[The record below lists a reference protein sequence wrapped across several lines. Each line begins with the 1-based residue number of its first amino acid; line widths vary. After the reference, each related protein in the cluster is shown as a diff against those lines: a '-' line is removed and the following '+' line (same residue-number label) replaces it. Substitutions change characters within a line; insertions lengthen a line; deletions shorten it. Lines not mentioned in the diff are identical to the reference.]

1 MCPACIATMTL
12 FVASSASTGGLT
24 ALVAKR
30 FRPKSGGRL
39 PQANQSKNCY
49 AERVVDQSAN
59 KYERKTRI

>member
-30 FRPKSGGRL
+30 FRPKGGG
-39 PQANQSKNCY
+39 KTTT
-49 AERVVDQSAN
+49 
-59 KYERKTRI
+59 RKPEQKLLR